1 MEILEYSWHRPTF
14 FCAFM
19 KQRKLKLFFSDPQQ
33 LFTQVFFT
41 GVDDL
46 GVLPRQGYDDFDIEI

>member
-1 MEILEYSWHRPTF
+1 
-14 FCAFM
+14 M

-41 GVDDL
+41 GVDDS
-46 GVLPRQGYDDFDIEI
+46 GVLPRQGYDDFDIEIWVPGKTFYSR